1 MLFILNK
8 IGQFC
13 KNVIKLCSLYN
24 LLGLSASCYM
34 NSVRSRVIY
43 VFKFWILFC
52 VYKNSFK
59 INVRKRKVGNKI
71 VLV

>member
-34 NSVRSRVIY
+34 NSEISCYIY
-43 VFKFWILFC
+43 L
-52 VYKNSFK
+52 
-59 INVRKRKVGNKI
+59 
-71 VLV
+71 